1 MIPALPPN
9 QPPPPGHPRI
19 VVMPSQ
25 TYFDLSGRSEV
36 VIGRL
41 DPVTPIIPDIDLT
54 ALGGDEAGVSRRHC
68 RITLAGNQ
76 YFVEDLGSSNGTSLN
91 AVMLQPNVRTPLNNG
106 DQLRLGR
113 LVINFYAL

>member
-1 MIPALPPN
+1 
-9 QPPPPGHPRI
+9 
-19 VVMPSQ
+19 MPSQ